1 MSQSPIAA
9 AKRETPLPR
18 LIPDSGNTVEREENE
33 RLENAVSNDVFR
45 LKHLAQQAKHQAAA
59 TSLHVMPVSSAF
71 TEKRPILLF
80 TRTYACH
87 SSPDIAA
94 PSLWREMDNSY
105 WSFIIREHSKKLLL
119 NRHKLTRQQSMLNGA
134 RTKKS
139 PTFRRAFTCTDLGGS
154 ELDLDAGGDGR
165 HQIVSEGIC
174 DIVAVSD
181 AVAREG
187 SRFLAGRARRASPQG
202 AI

>member
-1 MSQSPIAA
+1 MSYSPIVT
-9 AKRETPLPR
+9 KRETSLPKAG
-18 LIPDSGNTVEREENE
+18 PDSGNTVEREENE
-33 RLENAVSNDVFR
+33 RLENAAVERRFPAETACTAGETI
-45 LKHLAQQAKHQAAA
+45 KAAA
-59 TSLHVMPVSSAF
+59 TSPHVMPVSSAF

-80 TRTYACH
+80 YAH
-87 SSPDIAA
+87 PMPVIPSPDITAA

-105 WSFIIREHSKKLLL
+105 WSSSYANTQKKLLL

-181 AVAREG
+181 AV
-187 SRFLAGRARRASPQG
+187 LHDRA
-202 AI
+202 